1 MKNTW
6 KRFIALI
13 LAMAMSLSLLGA
25 SVWAAEEPTDG
36 SVSAQS
42 SEEAAPEEESSE
54 ETPEEPSED
63 ASEPE
68 ETPEAAEDESAP
80 VEAQSEPEDAPEE
93 VAETVE
99 DASASAEEE
108 ARPEESAEDVPEAQ
122 PETGISQSAQVS
134 VSVTQPDASGE
145 CGDFLTWTL
154 AQGTLTISG
163 HERMNDWYNVLEIPW
178 YDYRDSIQAAV
189 IEDGV
194 DSIGEGAFQDCASLE
209 SVTIPDSTTII
220 GKYAFQGC
228 ASLKSVTIPDG
239 VDSIGEGTFQGCASL
254 ESVTIPDGVTSI
266 GPHTFQG
273 CASLKSVTIPDGV
286 TSIGPHTFQGCASLE
301 SVTIPD
307 GVTSIGLHTFQGCAS
322 LESVTIPDNV
332 TSIGSYAFR
341 DCASLESV
349 TIPDGV
355 TSIEYS
361 TFCDCARLKRVTI
374 PDSVTSIGGEAFQG
388 CASLESVTIPD
399 NVTSIGDWAFADCI
413 SLQSVT
419 IPDNVTSI
427 GEGTFEGCASLK
439 SVTIPDGVT
448 SIGENAFLYCGSPES
463 VTIPGSVQ
471 SIGEKAFGY
480 RWNENSQKEE
490 PIPGFTIRGVL
501 ASAAQ
506 TYAEANRFAFV
517 DLNHTHNWGNGT
529 VTTPATCKSEGVRT
543 YNCTG
548 CGASDPRTIAKDPT
562 NHVGGTEIRN
572 RKAATCGA
580 AGYTGDTYCLGC
592 GVKRS
597 SGKTISATGEH
608 TWDKGTVT
616 KPATTTTEGVRTY
629 TCKVC
634 KKKKTERIAKL
645 PKSGNSITCKDS
657 FTKNTDEK
665 KEQEFTLK
673 ATANGAPLL
682 YHSDTRQVTVS
693 SKGKVTIQKGFMGK
707 ATITITAAETEK
719 YRSAKKKVTVSVRPV
734 VSVKVDKKKKTTTVS
749 WTKSAAGKAY
759 MVEIAQKKDFKKTT
773 QKKSVKWTKAIKGTV
788 VKGLKPG
795 TYFVRVRLKSSKQY
809 SDWSNVR
816 SFTVTK

>member
-209 SVTIPDSTTII
+209 
-220 GKYAFQGC
+220 
-228 ASLKSVTIPDG
+228 
-239 VDSIGEGTFQGCASL
+239 
-254 ESVTIPDGVTSI
+254 
-266 GPHTFQG
+266 
-273 CASLKSVTIPDGV
+273 SVTIPDGV